1 MKKSDLKLVALTT
14 ASVMIAGFVMAQLS
28 DIELVKTARNG
39 FN

>member
-1 MKKSDLKLVALTT
+1 MKKTDLKLVVLTT
-14 ASVMIAGFVMAQLS
+14 VGVMLAGFAMAQLS